1 MTVER
6 EASQHRMARACV
18 RYLLVAIGLLLLAA
32 AFATGP
38 EWLAR
43 HFLPE
48 HRPQPRLHQVAGALR
63 VGVAL
68 LGVAVVALVRPRV
81 EREIAAGLGLALLG
95 RTVRNV
101 LAIVLALL
109 TSELILQRIP
119 DPHFQRE
126 GRVRDDPAHMH
137 RRDAQLGWTM
147 MAAHTGHDRRGGR
160 EVDYAFDEHGCRV
173 ADASSRVDPAQPTLV
188 FVGES
193 YVLGAGLLWSET
205 LPARMA
211 ATFDVQSA
219 NCAVDAYSSDQQYM
233 RLEEELPRFQH
244 PVAVVA
250 LFATWLFVR
259 NLDTDRPRLDA
270 DFQWHEARL
279 PWRLEALAK
288 RVVPY
293 HSNAA
298 IDRAVT
304 MTRAMLRGT
313 LELARSRGAVP
324 LILVPQFLPET
335 ASDREIRRRVLDQA
349 GIPYVFVPLDS
360 GWRIPGDAHP
370 NAHANDVMVQ
380 ALAERLRQ
388 ALPPVS
394 TAIGGTAGTTRSIG
408 SGRSRSPR
416 RGSRAGPS
424 AVRPS
429 GRSR

>member
-1 MTVER
+1 
-6 EASQHRMARACV
+6 
-18 RYLLVAIGLLLLAA
+18 
-32 AFATGP
+32 
-38 EWLAR
+38 
-43 HFLPE
+43 
-48 HRPQPRLHQVAGALR
+48 
-63 VGVAL
+63 
-68 LGVAVVALVRPRV
+68 
-81 EREIAAGLGLALLG
+81 
-95 RTVRNV
+95 
-101 LAIVLALL
+101 
-109 TSELILQRIP
+109 
-119 DPHFQRE
+119 
-126 GRVRDDPAHMH
+126 
-137 RRDAQLGWTM
+137 
-147 MAAHTGHDRRGGR
+147 
-160 EVDYAFDEHGCRV
+160 
-173 ADASSRVDPAQPTLV
+173 V

-360 GWRIPGDAHP
+360 GWRIPVTPTRIAHGERRDGAGARGASAP
-370 NAHANDVMVQ
+370 GAAAGLHRDRRHRRHYALNRIRTIAISSPSESSCRERSRPSVVVGRRGTRGASSGTRASVRSAISRNARSRARRARRGPRARAAQPHRHGRGLVVVAPPLLV
-380 ALAERLRQ
+380 ARLRDHHDQVVAVALVADRDAVASSGLAARDGEQQQ
-388 ALPPVS
+388 AGESSGCSGDRRAPRSRDSGARARVDRHASPRARAPPRAADRWS
-394 TAIGGTAGTTRSIG
+394 R
-408 SGRSRSPR
+408 SGR
-416 RGSRAGPS
+416 RA
-424 AVRPS
+424 
-429 GRSR
+429 